1 MKKYLSI
8 IALVLFTLLLFV
20 YFVSKNT
27 DNTPKTL
34 SVSDNKVQEYVV
46 DPSDMYVVKNGTSTI
61 FKQELT
67 ANEKKWLIFMRE
79 EEKLAR
85 DVYTTLG
92 NKWKV
97 NIFSNI
103 ASSEQTHTDAV
114 KALLIRY
121 GIDDPSTNNAVGVYT
136 SPVMQKLY
144 NDLTKQGGN
153 SLTEA
158 LVVGAIIEDLDI
170 NDLDKAILETSKP
183 DILQVYKNLQKGSRN
198 HLRAFIRN
206 IEANGGTYIP
216 KYISQ
221 ELFNSII
228 SSSQERGSI

>member
-1 MKKYLSI
+1 MKKYLPI
-8 IALVLFTLLLFV
+8 TVLLLFILLAV
-20 YFVSKNT
+20 YYVY
-27 DNTPKTL
+27 KTVNNPNNI

-46 DPSDMYVVKNGTSTI
+46 DPSDMYAVENWTNTDSGL
-61 FKQELT
+61 ELT

-92 NKWKV
+92 NKWKLNV
-97 NIFSNI
+97 FSNI

-114 KALLIRY
+114 KDLLTRY
-121 GIDDPSTNNAVGVYT
+121 GVEDPSTSNTVGIYT
-136 SPVMQKLY
+136 SPVIQKLY
-144 NDLTKQGGN
+144 NDLIKQGSN
-153 SLTEA
+153 SLADA

-170 NDLDKAILETSKP
+170 NDLDKAISETSKP
-183 DILQVYKNLQKGSRN
+183 DILQAYKNLQKGSRN
-198 HLRAFIRN
+198 HLRAFVGN
-206 IEANGGTYIP
+206 IEKNNTTYAP

-228 SSSQERGSI
+228 SSPQERGSI